1 MADATQIY
9 EEVIQKSQEN
19 VNNLATQLAK
29 LKQLHENIKELTAK
43 SEQLPIE
50 FDKRFGEI
58 RSLSEKYT
66 NDLGVATNMYLEG
79 NNTLFTSHLKEFSL
93 KIEELEM
100 EIARLMD
107 VDFIQLFDKL
117 QQDFIGKT
125 RNDLTVEMEKF
136 DAKSQD
142 LQLKINAL
150 QSEVSRLINTD
161 FSKLFAELQKEFIK
175 KTREDL
181 EGELKKF
188 DAKSEDLQLKI
199 NALQSEIS
207 RLINTNFTQLF
218 EGLQKEFIKKTREDL
233 EVELKKFDAKS
244 AQIQS
249 KIDLLQKEITR
260 LENIDLEKHFD
271 KLQKTLSD
279 IFGAINALNLSFTT
293 IIQTLNTLVQSV
305 GNISTKLESNHADIQ
320 GSIKEFSS
328 NILAHLKEQD
338 IEIKRN
344 QTSVD
349 TQLKALVEQN
359 EMLKK
364 ELKTNRMMLILGFVL
379 VLIISA
385 YSIFKH

>member
-1 MADATQIY
+1 M
-9 EEVIQKSQEN
+9 
-19 VNNLATQLAK
+19 
-29 LKQLHENIKELTAK
+29 
-43 SEQLPIE
+43 
-50 FDKRFGEI
+50 
-58 RSLSEKYT
+58 
-66 NDLGVATNMYLEG
+66 
-79 NNTLFTSHLKEFSL
+79 
-93 KIEELEM
+93 
-100 EIARLMD
+100 
-107 VDFIQLFDKL
+107 
-117 QQDFIGKT
+117 
-125 RNDLTVEMEKF
+125 
-136 DAKSQD
+136 
-142 LQLKINAL
+142 
-150 QSEVSRLINTD
+150 
-161 FSKLFAELQKEFIK
+161 
-175 KTREDL
+175 
-181 EGELKKF
+181 
-188 DAKSEDLQLKI
+188 
-199 NALQSEIS
+199 
-207 RLINTNFTQLF
+207 
-218 EGLQKEFIKKTREDL
+218 
-233 EVELKKFDAKS
+233 
-244 AQIQS
+244 
-249 KIDLLQKEITR
+249 LQKEITR